1 MKPII
6 LSFPNTA
13 SVWFFLQLAHTKKVQ
28 VEGTTVS
35 GSFTTGD
42 VEPARKQFKA
52 TVQNKKRITLSF
64 KRV

>member
-35 GSFTTGD
+35 FTIGD
-42 VEPARKQFKA
+42 VELARKQFKA
-52 TVQNKKRITLSF
+52 TVENKKRVTLSF